1 MFLLTSIGMSDT
13 LKSVRFSNAVWDV
26 EIFPQSL
33 AVNAYPAGTDITV
46 RVSSGQIGLGPV
58 TDFSHEGE
66 GIRWRLPERAL
77 TVHVASLKDS
87 LTIEFIQDDPANDTQ
102 NFTWPVI
109 ENTESIHGYIFP
121 FFEGSYVPKDDLTW
135 RDFLCDRGPINTT
148 AGLSMPFWG
157 LDLGERTLTYILT
170 NPFNNQILFP

>member
-1 MFLLTSIGMSDT
+1 MCRILFRISLFIGMFLLTSIGMSDT
-13 LKSVRFSNAVWDV
+13 LESVRFNNAVWDV

-46 RVSSGQIGLGPV
+46 RVSSGQTGLGPV
-58 TDFSHEGE
+58 TDVSHEGD
-66 GIRWRLPERAL
+66 GVSWKLPERAL

-87 LTIEFIQDDPANDTQ
+87 LTIEFIQEDPANDTQ

-135 RDFLCDRGPINTT
+135 RDFLRDRGPINTT
-148 AGLSMPFWG
+148 AGFLYAVLG
-157 LDLGERTLTYILT
+157 LG
-170 NPFNNQILFP
+170 PW